1 MRPARRHASASRPCA
16 VPATGAVKAGE
27 CLERAYRQHSGVVG
41 SPNQTAAQPAA
52 AAPATTAGQP
62 GGRRR
67 WMDGRWSL
75 RSSIHRSGYDHS
87 RVVEYSDLHRHE
99 LVSMPWEQKLWCAP
113 LSHSSLVLRSAC
125 QRAKT
130 VALLLDVGFISDL
143 LREFFGGG
151 TGPLGTVLLS
161 QWVTCAGVAK
171 GRSKS
176 RGARSMA
183 ISLAAHG
190 FATTELGATTH
201 GGATAHDCDT
211 SPGLHTPTS
220 RERALTATRRASGVR
235 HSNHL

>member
-1 MRPARRHASASRPCA
+1 
-16 VPATGAVKAGE
+16 
-27 CLERAYRQHSGVVG
+27 
-41 SPNQTAAQPAA
+41 
-52 AAPATTAGQP
+52 
-62 GGRRR
+62 
-67 WMDGRWSL
+67 MDGRWSL

-151 TGPLGTVLLS
+151 TGSSRYRPPVSVGDVCRCGKGTIKVSWS
-161 QWVTCAGVAK
+161 QEL
-171 GRSKS
+171 
-176 RGARSMA
+176 A